1 MEQLQEHG
9 ATAGVNRLEGFL
21 SPPQLAER
29 LGVSLRTLSR
39 WHAERTG
46 PPRITRG
53 RLVLYRL
60 EALHKWLESHEGQA
74 RTPTRHRERGR

>member
-1 MEQLQEHG
+1 MVGIREPDTSVED
-9 ATAGVNRLEGFL
+9 TRLEGYL
-21 SPPQLAER
+21 RPPQLAEW

-46 PPRITRG
+46 PPRITMG

-60 EALHKWLESHEGQA
+60 EALHQWLEANEGHA
-74 RTPTRHRERGR
+74 RASTRHRKSGR

>member
-1 MEQLQEHG
+1 MSGTWEPDAPTDETG
-9 ATAGVNRLEGFL
+9 LEGYL
-21 SPPQLAER
+21 RPPQLAER
-29 LGVSLRTLSR
+29 LGVSLRTLNR

-60 EALHKWLESHEGQA
+60 EALHQWLESLEGQA
-74 RTPTRHRERGR
+74 RASAGFRKNGR

>member
-1 MEQLQEHG
+1 MSDTWEPDTPTDETG
-9 ATAGVNRLEGFL
+9 LEGYL
-21 SPPQLAER
+21 RPPQLAER

-46 PPRITRG
+46 PPRITKG

-60 EALHKWLESHEGQA
+60 EALHQWLEANEGHA
-74 RTPTRHRERGR
+74 RASAGFRKNGR